1 MNLHALSFR
10 IELTSFFIYFF
21 IETEHLFRFYLGG
34 KPLTTLEDLLKI
46 PRFSD
51 LKLLTN
57 PTRANTIVESI
68 EISETP
74 DVAGFIPKKIF
85 LLTTAMV
92 YKDNQKELI
101 TLIDSLKEQE
111 AAGIGIKVGR
121 FIEAIDPEVVAYA
134 NKINFPIVQVP
145 STQPL
150 GALLHQL
157 LNFLWDTKTE
167 QLSYALDIQKRFS
180 DLLINDVSIARF
192 VADFGKMI
200 NAPVILLSPYRK
212 VIAHSKHFT
221 QTSKPAE
228 YYVEQLASKYD
239 QWIEDNNTSFM
250 IKDLNQESIQIAGFT
265 VTVNSYF
272 PHYLLILNPEK
283 VPYPMSEFAVEQACL
298 VLSFMLYKNQ
308 KVQKSFDF
316 FKSDFLAQLIEYQQA
331 PHQSKR
337 DWLDLGANYGLKKS
351 SQYQVVYAAC
361 SQSSVTATKIKY
373 QEEESDVAFQWLQE
387 TLPLRIKH
395 VSIFKIKNTN
405 HLAILIQSKVDDLDK
420 ILQDISLALSEKLP
434 ITITFAVG
442 NLYEAIE
449 QFASSFIE
457 AKTAYEEMLTM
468 TDGTRIHHYHP
479 KGMKS
484 LFEKMSL
491 EDIHY
496 FCETTLKELAYPVDD
511 SYIELRKT
519 LQCYLSFQCEIS
531 KTAKEMFLH
540 RNTIKYRI
548 DHCARL
554 LGKNIQDPTNSLN
567 LRLALELSERSNQ
580 H

>member
-1 MNLHALSFR
+1 M
-10 IELTSFFIYFF
+10 
-21 IETEHLFRFYLGG
+21 
-34 KPLTTLEDLLKI
+34 TTLEDLLKI

-57 PTRANTIVESI
+57 PTKANTIVESI

-74 DVAGFIPKKIF
+74 DVANFIPKKIF

-92 YKDNQKELI
+92 YKDNQQELI

-121 FIEAIDPEVVAYA
+121 FIETIDPEVVAYA
-134 NKINFPIVQVP
+134 NKVNFPVVQVS

-150 GALLHQL
+150 GAVLHQL
-157 LNFLWDTKTE
+157 LNYLWDTKTE

-180 DLLINDVSIARF
+180 NLLIHDVSIARF

-200 NAPVILLSPYRK
+200 NTPVILLSPYRK

-228 YYVEQLASKYD
+228 YYVEQLITKYAN
-239 QWIEDNNTSFM
+239 WNEDSNTSFM
-250 IKDLNQESIQIAGFT
+250 IDDLNREPMQIAGFP

-272 PHYLLILNPEK
+272 PHYLLILNPQQ

-308 KVQKSFDF
+308 KVQESLDF
-316 FKSDFLAQLIEYQQA
+316 LKSDFLGQLVEYQQA

-337 DWLDLGANYGLKKS
+337 DWLDLGTNYGLKKS
-351 SQYQVVYAAC
+351 TQYQVVYAVC
-361 SQSSVTATKIKY
+361 SQTKTTATKIKY
-373 QEEESDVAFQWLQE
+373 QQEESDVAFQWLSE
-387 TLPLRIKH
+387 ALPPRIKNI
-395 VSIFKIKNTN
+395 SIFKVKNTN
-405 HLAILIQSKVDDLDK
+405 HLAILIQSKVDDLEK
-420 ILQDISLALSEKLP
+420 ILTELSLELTEKLP
-434 ITITFAVG
+434 ITLTFALG
-442 NLYEAIE
+442 NSYETVE
-449 QFASSFIE
+449 QIASSFIE

-468 TDGTRIHHYHP
+468 TDVVLTHGYHP

-496 FCETTLKELAYPVDD
+496 FCETTLKELAYPVED
-511 SYIELRKT
+511 SFIELRKT

-531 KTAKEMFLH
+531 KTAKEMYLH

-548 DHCARL
+548 DHCAKI
-554 LGKNIQDPTNSLN
+554 LGKSIQDPTNSLN

-580 H
+580 HQ

>member
-1 MNLHALSFR
+1 M
-10 IELTSFFIYFF
+10 TV
-21 IETEHLFRFYLGG
+21 
-34 KPLTTLEDLLKI
+34 LEDLLKI

-57 PTRANTIVESI
+57 PTKATTIVESI

-74 DVAGFIPKKIF
+74 DVANFIPKKIF

-92 YKDNQKELI
+92 YKDNQKDLI
-101 TLIDSLKEQE
+101 SLIDSLKEQE

-121 FIEAIDPEVVAYA
+121 FIEAIDPDVVAYA
-134 NKINFPIVQVP
+134 NKINFPIVQIP
-145 STQPL
+145 NTRPL

-157 LNFLWDTKTE
+157 LNYLWDTKTE

-180 DLLINDVSIARF
+180 NLLIHDVSIARF
-192 VADFGKMI
+192 IADFGKMI
-200 NAPVILLSPYRK
+200 NTPVILVSPYRK

-228 YYVEQLASKYD
+228 YYVEQLVNKYD
-239 QWIEDNNTSFM
+239 SWIEDSNASFM
-250 IKDLNQESIQIAGFT
+250 IKDLNQAPLQIAGFS

-272 PHYLLILNPEK
+272 PHHLLILNPEQ

-308 KVQKSFDF
+308 KIQESLDF
-316 FKSDFLAQLIEYQQA
+316 LKSDFLSQLIEYQQT
-331 PHQSKR
+331 PHQSRR

-351 SQYQVVYAAC
+351 TQYQIVYAVC
-361 SQSSVTATKIKY
+361 SQTTTTETKIKY
-373 QEEESDVAFQWLQE
+373 QKEESDVAFQWLHE
-387 TLPLRIKH
+387 TLPLKIKH
-395 VSIFKIKNTN
+395 ISIFKVKNTN
-405 HLAILIQSKVDDLDK
+405 HLAILIQSKVEDLET
-420 ILQDISLALSEKLP
+420 ILNETSLGLSEKLP
-434 ITITFAVG
+434 IRLTFAIG
-442 NLYEAIE
+442 NLYETAE
-449 QFASSFIE
+449 QIANSYIE

-468 TDGTRIHHYHP
+468 TSIPLTHRYHP

-484 LFEKMSL
+484 LFERMNL
-491 EDIHY
+491 EDVHY
-496 FCETTLKELAYPVDD
+496 FCETTLKELAYPVED
-511 SYIELRKT
+511 SFIELRKT

-531 KTAKEMFLH
+531 KTAKEMYLH

-548 DHCARL
+548 DHCAKL

-567 LRLALELSERSNQ
+567 IRLALELSERSNNHQ
-580 H
+580 

>member
-1 MNLHALSFR
+1 MHKTLLNKNALSFK
-10 IELTSFFIYFF
+10 IGTK
-21 IETEHLFRFYLGG
+21 GG
-34 KPLTTLEDLLKI
+34 CRLTTLEELLKI

-51 LKLLTN
+51 LTLLTL
-57 PTRANTIVESI
+57 PTEANTIVESI

-74 DVAGFIPKKIF
+74 DVANFIPKKIF

-92 YKDNQKELI
+92 YKDKQKDLI

-121 FIEAIDPEVVAYA
+121 FIEAIDPEVIAYA
-134 NKINFPIVQVP
+134 NKIKFPIVKIP

-157 LNFLWDTKTE
+157 LNYLWNTKTE

-180 DLLINDVSIARF
+180 DLLIHDVSIARF
-192 VADFGKMI
+192 IADFGKMI
-200 NAPVILLSPYRK
+200 NTPVILLSPYRK

-228 YYVEQLASKYD
+228 YYVEQLAAKYD
-239 QWIEDNNTSFM
+239 CWIEDNHASF
-250 IKDLNQESIQIAGFT
+250 IINDLNQMPLQIAGFS
-265 VTVNSYF
+265 VTFNSYF
-272 PHYLLILNPEK
+272 PHYLLILNPEQ

-308 KVQKSFDF
+308 KIQESLELL
-316 FKSDFLAQLIEYQQA
+316 KSDFLTQLIESQQT
-331 PHQSKR
+331 PHQTKR
-337 DWLDLGANYGLKKS
+337 DWLDLGANYGFKKS
-351 SQYQVVYAAC
+351 TQYQVVYAAC
-361 SQSSVTATKIKY
+361 YQTSTTATKIKY
-373 QEEESDVAFQWLQE
+373 QQEESDIAFQWLQE
-387 TLPLRIKH
+387 TLPLRVKNI
-395 VSIFKIKNTN
+395 SIFKVKNTN
-405 HLAILIQSKVDDLDK
+405 HLAILVQSRVDNLEAV
-420 ILQDISLALSEKLP
+420 LREVSVELSEKLP
-434 ITITFAVG
+434 ITLTFSLG
-442 NLYEAIE
+442 NLYETIE
-449 QFASSFIE
+449 QIASSFIE
-457 AKTAYEEMLTM
+457 AKTAYEEMLTL
-468 TDGTRIHHYHP
+468 TELKLTHRYLP

-496 FCETTLKELAYPVDD
+496 FCETTLKELAYPIED
-511 SYIELRKT
+511 SFIELRKT

-548 DHCARL
+548 DHCAKL

-567 LRLALELSERSNQ
+567 LRLALELSDRSNQ
-580 H
+580 

>member
-1 MNLHALSFR
+1 M
-10 IELTSFFIYFF
+10 
-21 IETEHLFRFYLGG
+21 
-34 KPLTTLEDLLKI
+34 TTLEDLLKI

-51 LKLLTN
+51 LKLLTH
-57 PTRANTIVESI
+57 PAHANTIVESI

-74 DVAGFIPKKIF
+74 DVANFIPKKIF
-85 LLTTAMV
+85 LLTTAMI
-92 YKDNQKELI
+92 YKDNQKGLI
-101 TLIDSLKEQE
+101 PLIDSLKEQE
-111 AAGIGIKVGR
+111 ACGMGIKVGR
-121 FIEAIDPEVVAYA
+121 FIDRIDPDVVEYA
-134 NKINFPIVQVP
+134 NKVQFPIVQIP

-150 GALLHQL
+150 GAVLHQL
-157 LNFLWDTKTE
+157 LNYLWDTKTE
-167 QLSYALDIQKRFS
+167 QLSFALDIQKRFS
-180 DLLINDVSIARF
+180 DLLIHDVSVARF
-192 VADFGKMI
+192 IADFGKMI
-200 NAPVILLSPYRK
+200 NSPVILLSPYRK

-228 YYVEQLASKYD
+228 YYVEQLVSKYEH
-239 QWIEDNNTSFM
+239 WGEDENVSFV
-250 IKDLNQESIQIAGFT
+250 IDDLNQTPLQIAGFT

-272 PHYLLILNPEK
+272 PHYLLILNPEQ

-308 KVQKSFDF
+308 KIQESLGFL
-316 FKSDFLAQLIEYQQA
+316 KSDFLGQMIEYQQT
-331 PHQSKR
+331 PHQTPR

-351 SQYQVVYAAC
+351 NHYQIVYAAC
-361 SQSSVTATKIKY
+361 SQTSSTITKIKY
-373 QEEESDVAFQWLQE
+373 QQEESNVALQWLQE

-395 VSIFKIKNTN
+395 ISIFEIKNTN
-405 HLAILIQSKVDDLDK
+405 HFAILIQSKVDNLDK
-420 ILQDISLALSEKLP
+420 ILEEVSQELSAKLP
-434 ITITFAVG
+434 ITLTFAIG
-442 NLYEAIE
+442 NLYETTE
-449 QFASSFIE
+449 QIANSFIE
-457 AKTAYEEMLTM
+457 AKTAYEEMQTLTEEAL
-468 TDGTRIHHYHP
+468 THHYHP

-484 LFEKMSL
+484 LFEKMNL

-496 FCETTLKELAYPVDD
+496 FCETTLKELAYPVED

-531 KTAKEMFLH
+531 KTAKEMYLH

-548 DHCARL
+548 DHCAKL

>member
-1 MNLHALSFR
+1 MNEPATLLS
-10 IELTSFFIYFF
+10 
-21 IETEHLFRFYLGG
+21 LGG
-34 KPLTTLEDLLKI
+34 NQLTVLEDLLKI

-57 PTRANTIVESI
+57 PTKATTIVESI

-74 DVAGFIPKKIF
+74 DVANFIPKKIF

-92 YKDNQKELI
+92 YKDNQKDLI
-101 TLIDSLKEQE
+101 SLIDSLKEQE

-121 FIEAIDPEVVAYA
+121 FIEAIDPDVVAYA
-134 NKINFPIVQVP
+134 NKINFPIVQIP
-145 STQPL
+145 NTRPL

-157 LNFLWDTKTE
+157 LNYLWDTKTE

-180 DLLINDVSIARF
+180 NLLIHDVSIARF
-192 VADFGKMI
+192 IADFGKMI
-200 NAPVILLSPYRK
+200 NTPVILVSPYRK

-228 YYVEQLASKYD
+228 YYVEQLVNKYD
-239 QWIEDNNTSFM
+239 SWIEDSNASFM
-250 IKDLNQESIQIAGFT
+250 IKDLNQAPLQIAGFS

-272 PHYLLILNPEK
+272 PHHLLILNPEQ

-308 KVQKSFDF
+308 KIQESLDF
-316 FKSDFLAQLIEYQQA
+316 LKSDFLSQLIEYQQT
-331 PHQSKR
+331 PHQSRR

-351 SQYQVVYAAC
+351 TQYQIVYAVC
-361 SQSSVTATKIKY
+361 SQTTTTETKIKY
-373 QEEESDVAFQWLQE
+373 QKEESDVAFQWLHE
-387 TLPLRIKH
+387 TLPLKIKH
-395 VSIFKIKNTN
+395 ISIFKVKNTN
-405 HLAILIQSKVDDLDK
+405 HLAILIQSKVEDLET
-420 ILQDISLALSEKLP
+420 ILNETSLGLSEKLP
-434 ITITFAVG
+434 IRLTFAIG
-442 NLYEAIE
+442 NLYETAE
-449 QFASSFIE
+449 QIANSYIE

-468 TDGTRIHHYHP
+468 TSIPLTHRYHP

-484 LFEKMSL
+484 LFERMNL
-491 EDIHY
+491 EDVHY
-496 FCETTLKELAYPVDD
+496 FCETTLKELAYPVED
-511 SYIELRKT
+511 SFIELRKT

-531 KTAKEMFLH
+531 KTAKEMYLH

-548 DHCARL
+548 DHCAKL

-567 LRLALELSERSNQ
+567 IRLALELSERSNNHQ
-580 H
+580 

>member
-1 MNLHALSFR
+1 M
-10 IELTSFFIYFF
+10 
-21 IETEHLFRFYLGG
+21 
-34 KPLTTLEDLLKI
+34 TTLEDLLKI

-57 PTRANTIVESI
+57 PTKANTVVESI

-121 FIEAIDPEVVAYA
+121 FIEAIDPEVVEYA
-134 NKINFPIVQVP
+134 NKIDFPIVQVP

-180 DLLINDVSIARF
+180 NLLIHDVSIARF
-192 VADFGKMI
+192 IADFGKMI

-228 YYVEQLASKYD
+228 YYVEQLVSKYD
-239 QWIEDNNTSFM
+239 HWIEDTNTSFM
-250 IKDLNQESIQIAGFT
+250 INDLNQAPLQIAGFT

-337 DWLDLGANYGLKKS
+337 DWLDLGANYDLKKS
-351 SQYQVVYAAC
+351 TYYQVAYAVC
-361 SQSSVTATKIKY
+361 SQSSITATKIKY

-387 TLPLRIKH
+387 TLPLKIKH
-395 VSIFKIKNTN
+395 TSIFKIKNTN
-405 HLAILIQSKVDDLDK
+405 HFAILIQSKVDDLDK
-420 ILQDISLALSEKLP
+420 ILRDISVELSEKLP
-434 ITITFAVG
+434 INLTFALG
-442 NLYEAIE
+442 NHYETIE
-449 QFASSFIE
+449 QFASSYIE
-457 AKTAYEEMLTM
+457 AKTAYEELATI
-468 TDGTRIHHYHP
+468 TDGTLVHHYHP

-496 FCETTLKELAYPVDD
+496 FCETTLKELAYPVED

-531 KTAKEMFLH
+531 KTAKEMYLH

>member
-1 MNLHALSFR
+1 M
-10 IELTSFFIYFF
+10 
-21 IETEHLFRFYLGG
+21 
-34 KPLTTLEDLLKI
+34 TTLEDLLKI

-51 LKLLTN
+51 LKLLTH
-57 PTRANTIVESI
+57 PTKANTIVESI

-92 YKDNQKELI
+92 YKENQKELI

-121 FIEAIDPEVVAYA
+121 FIETIDPEVVAYA
-134 NKINFPIVQVP
+134 NEVDFPIVQVP

-150 GALLHQL
+150 GGLLHQL
-157 LNFLWDTKTE
+157 LNYLWDTKTE

-180 DLLINDVSIARF
+180 NLLIHDVSIARF

-200 NAPVILLSPYRK
+200 NTPVILLSPYRK

-228 YYVEQLASKYD
+228 YYVEQLINKYD
-239 QWIEDNNTSFM
+239 CWSEDSHASFV
-250 IKDLNQESIQIAGFT
+250 IKDLNQSTLQIAGFP

-272 PHYLLILNPEK
+272 PHYLLVLNPEQ
-283 VPYPMSEFAVEQACL
+283 VPYPMSEFAVEQAGL

-308 KVQKSFDF
+308 KIQESLDF
-316 FKSDFLAQLIEYQQA
+316 LKSDFLAQLVEYQQT
-331 PHQSKR
+331 PHQTRR

-351 SQYQVVYAAC
+351 TQYQIVYAVC
-361 SQSSVTATKIKY
+361 SQTTTTATKIKY
-373 QEEESDVAFQWLQE
+373 QQEESDVAFQWLQE

-395 VSIFKIKNTN
+395 ISIFKVKNTN
-405 HLAILIQSKVDDLDK
+405 HLAILIQSRVDDLEK
-420 ILQDISLALSEKLP
+420 ILQELSLELSEKLP
-434 ITITFAVG
+434 ITLTFALG
-442 NLYEAIE
+442 NLYETIE
-449 QFASSFIE
+449 QIASSFIE

-468 TDGTRIHHYHP
+468 TSSILTHRYHP

-496 FCETTLKELAYPVDD
+496 FCESTLKELAYPVED
-511 SYIELRKT
+511 SFIELRKT

-531 KTAKEMFLH
+531 KTAKEMYLH

-548 DHCARL
+548 DHCAKL
-554 LGKNIQDPTNSLN
+554 LGKSIQDPTNSLN

-580 H
+580 HQ

>member
-1 MNLHALSFR
+1 M
-10 IELTSFFIYFF
+10 
-21 IETEHLFRFYLGG
+21 
-34 KPLTTLEDLLKI
+34 TTLEDLLKI

-57 PTRANTIVESI
+57 PTKANTVVESI

-121 FIEAIDPEVVAYA
+121 FIEAIDPEVVEYA
-134 NKINFPIVQVP
+134 NKIDFPIVQVP

-150 GALLHQL
+150 GAILHQL

-180 DLLINDVSIARF
+180 NLLIHDVSIARF
-192 VADFGKMI
+192 IADFGKMI

-228 YYVEQLASKYD
+228 YYVEQLVSKYD
-239 QWIEDNNTSFM
+239 HWIEGSNTSFM
-250 IKDLNQESIQIAGFT
+250 INDLNQAPLQIAGFT

-351 SQYQVVYAAC
+351 TYYQVAYAVC

-387 TLPLRIKH
+387 TLPLKIKH
-395 VSIFKIKNTN
+395 TSIFKIKNTN
-405 HLAILIQSKVDDLDK
+405 HFAILIQSKVDDLDK
-420 ILQDISLALSEKLP
+420 ILRGISRELSKKLA
-434 ITITFAVG
+434 ITLTFALG
-442 NLYEAIE
+442 NHYETIE
-449 QFASSFIE
+449 QFASSYIE
-457 AKTAYEEMLTM
+457 AKTAYEELTTI
-468 TDGTRIHHYHP
+468 TDGTLVHHYHP

-496 FCETTLKELAYPVDD
+496 FCETTLKELAYPVED

-531 KTAKEMFLH
+531 KTAKEMYLH

>member
-1 MNLHALSFR
+1 MT
-10 IELTSFFIYFF
+10 I
-21 IETEHLFRFYLGG
+21 
-34 KPLTTLEDLLKI
+34 LEDLLKI

-51 LKLLTN
+51 LKLLTH
-57 PTRANTIVESI
+57 PLHANTIVESI

-74 DVAGFIPKKIF
+74 DVANFIPKRIF

-92 YKDNQKELI
+92 YKDNQQELI
-101 TLIDSLKEQE
+101 KLIDSLKEQE

-121 FIEAIDPEVVAYA
+121 FIETIDPEVVAYA
-134 NKINFPIVQVP
+134 NKIKFPLVQVP

-157 LNFLWDTKTE
+157 LNYLWDTKTE

-192 VADFGKMI
+192 IADFGKMI
-200 NAPVILLSPYRK
+200 NTPVILLSPYRK

-228 YYVEQLASKYD
+228 YYVEQLVNKYNDWNEDSHASF
-239 QWIEDNNTSFM
+239 I
-250 IKDLNQESIQIAGFT
+250 IKDLNQQPLQIAGFS
-265 VTVNSYF
+265 VIVNTYF
-272 PHYLLILNPEK
+272 PHYLLILNPEQ

-308 KVQKSFDF
+308 KIQESLEFL
-316 FKSDFLAQLIEYQQA
+316 KSDFLGQLIEHQQT
-331 PHQSKR
+331 PHQVQR

-351 SQYQVVYAAC
+351 TQYQVVYAVC
-361 SQSSVTATKIKY
+361 SQTTSTATKIKY
-373 QEEESDVAFQWLQE
+373 QQEESDVAFQWLQE
-387 TLPLRIKH
+387 SLPLRIKNT
-395 VSIFKIKNTN
+395 SIFKVKNTN
-405 HLAILIQSKVDDLDK
+405 HLAILIQSKVNDLDQ
-420 ILQDISLALSEKLP
+420 ILSEISTELAEKLP
-434 ITITFAVG
+434 IKIRFALG
-442 NLYEAIE
+442 NLYETAE
-449 QFASSFIE
+449 QIANSFIE
-457 AKTAYEEMLTM
+457 AKTAYEETLTM
-468 TDGTRIHHYHP
+468 TESPLIHRYHP

-496 FCETTLKELAYPVDD
+496 FCETTLKELAYPVED
-511 SYIELRKT
+511 SFIELRKT

-531 KTAKEMFLH
+531 KTAKEMYLH

-548 DHCARL
+548 DHCAKL
-554 LGKNIQDPTNSLN
+554 LGKNIQDPNNSLN